1 MRRFLFRVTRPKDIA
16 NRDVGALDEAAFAMQ
31 HQSIVS
37 AHLRAWVL
45 HYWPSWSLPI
55 VRMSFPTKKCD
66 LDTPKMRGIS
76 ACRIVGILDKIVPTD
91 PRSLPE
97 ANEGL

>member
-1 MRRFLFRVTRPKDIA
+1 MIGSTGHSRLALITID
-16 NRDVGALDEAAFAMQ
+16 GASTMKSL
-31 HQSIVS
+31 VS
-37 AHLRAWVL
+37 RVL

-76 ACRIVGILDKIVPTD
+76 ACRIVGILDKTVPTD